1 MADAT
6 DLPTIILVH
15 GAWVDGSSWASVIT
29 ALDDRGYKVIAA
41 PLPLASLSNDIASLQ
56 AVIDRTQG
64 SVVLVG
70 HAYAGAVISGVDDQR
85 VSALVFIA
93 GLAPAQSETVAD
105 VFYRDTQH
113 PNAPSLAPE
122 PDGRFWLPNESFSTA
137 FAQNADKKTLT
148 VMAAVQRPITAPCI
162 TEPMGPTLWSKRPSW
177 YLVAQDDRMIPTPT
191 QRFLAQ
197 RMKATTR
204 EAAVDH
210 CPMVTAPDEVVSIVD
225 EAARLGTQ
233 AR

>member
-1 MADAT
+1 MTDANN
-6 DLPTIILVH
+6 LPTIILVH
-15 GAWVDGSSWASVIT
+15 GAWVDGSSWAHVIV
-29 ALDDRGYKVIAA
+29 ALADRGYKVIAA
-41 PLPLASLSNDIASLQ
+41 PLPLASLKADIDSLQ
-56 AVIDRTQG
+56 AVIDRTEG

-70 HAYAGAVISGVDDQR
+70 HAYAGAVVSGIQDER
-85 VSALVFIA
+85 VSALVFIS

-113 PNAPSLAPE
+113 PDAPKLAPE
-122 PDGRFWLPNESFSTA
+122 PDGRFWLAADSFSTA

-148 VMAAVQRPITAPCI
+148 VMASVQRPIAAPCI

-177 YLVAQDDRMIPTPT
+177 YLVALDDRMIPTPT

-197 RMKATTR
+197 RMNATSR

-225 EAARLGTQ
+225 EAARLGTKT
-233 AR
+233 R